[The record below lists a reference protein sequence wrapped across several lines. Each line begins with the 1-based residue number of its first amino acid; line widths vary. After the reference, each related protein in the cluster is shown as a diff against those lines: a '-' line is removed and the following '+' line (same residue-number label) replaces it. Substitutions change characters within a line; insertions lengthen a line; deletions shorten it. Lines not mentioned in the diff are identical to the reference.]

1 MQRCWT
7 KAPAIV
13 NYRRVMADRDP
24 HESMRTALAAD
35 ANLRKIADALPALI
49 TIFDADHICRFANA
63 HHQIWHGRS
72 PDELV
77 GLHMRDFLTPEIYAQ
92 RQPQLERVARGEQV
106 SFDTA
111 MPHRDG
117 MMRDAAV
124 RYVPKM
130 GADGAFLGFYVLA
143 FDVAM
148 HQHRFRSVFDGTAVG
163 FWEIDVSGVTTMLQA
178 LAAQGIADP
187 VAHIAADPA
196 CVRAAMDAMRIID
209 INDKAAAMFGVD
221 RDAAAGCNVTPFWPT
236 ASEAAFIGSVAASFG
251 GDASYEVETV
261 LLRADGTPIDVL
273 FSAAFPKDADASHHV
288 TVGFVDI
295 SERVAKERALAKVQA
310 DLAHAA
316 RVSTLGEL
324 TASIAHEV
332 NQPLAAVTA
341 NGNAA
346 LRWLNRPTPDLGEV
360 KAAIDRI
367 IEEAT
372 RASEIIARTRALA
385 LKGETERQVFCPNLM
400 VHDAVSLVRRQLDAG
415 GVELKLELA
424 SDLPGINADR
434 IQLQQVAINL
444 MINAA
449 QAMADQPAGTRQLT
463 FASRREGDA
472 VLFEVADTGPGFPGC
487 DSSKL
492 FGAFYTTK
500 ETGMGMG
507 LSVARTIVE
516 AHGGTIDAHC
526 LGEGTGAAFR
536 FTVPAYDGDDC
547 PHHHGDHTHV

>member
-1 MQRCWT
+1 
-7 KAPAIV
+7 
-13 NYRRVMADRDP
+13 MADRDQQ
-24 HESMRTALAAD
+24 ESMRAALAAD

-49 TIFDADHICRFANA
+49 SIFDADHICRFANE
-63 HHQIWHGRS
+63 HHRAWHGRG

-77 GLHMRDFLTPEIYAQ
+77 GLHMRDMLGPEAYAQ
-92 RQPQLERVARGEQV
+92 RQGQLERVARGEQV
-106 SFDTA
+106 AFDA
-111 MPHRDG
+111 PMPHRDG
-117 MMRDAAV
+117 MRDAAV

-130 GADGAFLGFYVLA
+130 GPDGFLGFYVLA
-143 FDVAM
+143 FDVAL
-148 HQHRFRSVFDGTAVG
+148 HQHRFRSVFDGNAVA
-163 FWEIDVSGVTTMLQA
+163 FWEIDVSAMTAMLERLQRDGV
-178 LAAQGIADP
+178 IDP

-196 CVRAAMDAMRIID
+196 RVRAAMEAMRILD
-209 INDKAAAMFGVD
+209 VNDKAAALFGLD
-221 RDAAAGCNVTPFWPT
+221 RAGIAGTSVAPFWPPS
-236 ASEAAFIGSVAASFG
+236 SEAAFMGSVAASFA
-251 GDASYEVETV
+251 GDATYEVETV

-273 FSAAFPKDADASHHV
+273 FASAFPADADAAHHV

-332 NQPLAAVTA
+332 NQPLAAVAA

-346 LRWLNRPTPDLGEV
+346 LRWLNRPEPDLAEAR
-360 KAAIDRI
+360 AAIDRI

-385 LKGETERQVFCPNLM
+385 VKGETARELLCPNLM
-400 VHDAVSLVRRQLDAG
+400 VDDAVAMVRRQLDAQ
-415 GVELKLELA
+415 GVELKLDLA
-424 SDLPGINADR
+424 ADLPPILADR

-449 QAMADQPAGTRQLT
+449 QAMAGQPAGTRRVRV
-463 FASRREGDA
+463 ASREEGGM
-472 VLFEVADTGPGFPGC
+472 VVFEVTDTGPGFPGC
-487 DSSKL
+487 DATKL

-500 ETGMGMG
+500 DTGMGMG

-516 AHGGTIDAHC
+516 AHGGTIDAAC
-526 LGEGTGAAFR
+526 AECGGAR
-536 FTVPAYDGDDC
+536 FHFAIPAQDPGDMPAC
-547 PHHHGDHTHV
+547 HTDV